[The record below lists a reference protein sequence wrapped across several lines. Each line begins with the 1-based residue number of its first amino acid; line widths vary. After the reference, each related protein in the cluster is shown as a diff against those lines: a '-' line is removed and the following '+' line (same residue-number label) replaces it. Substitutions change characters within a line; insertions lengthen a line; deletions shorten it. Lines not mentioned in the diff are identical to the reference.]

1 MSVTIT
7 GSAINNLTVPSA
19 SGTLVGSGANY
30 PLNIDANADANS
42 IQIDSSGRLINTT
55 VPYAG
60 GTVSSGT
67 GSGARG
73 ITVGFNRG
81 FSISSP
87 NITVPRDG
95 IYFVSYKQLVSTSG
109 SHNYFGVY
117 KNGALVKYA
126 YSLGSQYNDLG
137 LALIIECSVNDYIYF
152 NYQNSSTNT
161 WAGGHSNWSIWLIAG
176 S

>member
-19 SGTLVGSGANY
+19 SGSLVGSGANY
-30 PLNIDANADANS
+30 PLNIDANAAANS

-60 GTVSSGT
+60 GTISSGT
-67 GSGARG
+67 GSGDRG
-73 ITVGFNRG
+73 ITTDFNRG

-109 SHNYFGVY
+109 SQYFGVY
-117 KNGALVKYA
+117 KNGSLVKYA

-152 NYQNSSTNT
+152 NHQNGMTNT
-161 WAGGHSNWSIWLIAG
+161 WSGGHSNWSIWLIAG